1 MDVKTNDPLHE
12 ELAALA
18 DQYQHTVQSP
28 SVLEPYKEPV
38 LLLRAKYASYEQIAD
53 MLTQRGIQISTAT
66 VRRFCRT
73 HHTEMKRLRHDIDES
88 KRKTVAA
95 PNAADAVPSA
105 NSPEPQRPSLT
116 ADAGQ
121 HSPRIARDDL

>member
-1 MDVKTNDPLHE
+1 MDVNTNDPLHE

-28 SVLEPYKEPV
+28 SVLEPYKQPV

-53 MLTQRGIQISTAT
+53 MLIQRGIQISTAT

-73 HHTEMKRLRHDIDES
+73 HHAEMKQLRHDIDEA
-88 KRKTVAA
+88 KRRAVAGSSAAAAA
-95 PNAADAVPSA
+95 PSTTQPQS
-105 NSPEPQRPSLT
+105 QRPSLT

-121 HSPRIARDDL
+121 RGPRIARDEL